1 MYISNVFITALAAT
15 STAQAF
21 DIREEAH
28 NAGEVSKRMFGNI
41 FGMINGFLG
50 GNSKAS
56 AACPA
61 VWTKISAQLTEQ
73 FLADGQCTDAARAAI
88 RSSFHDCFNGACDGS
103 LILADECSNVENRGL
118 ERLCGNL
125 KTVQANTGV
134 GMADLIQFAAA
145 HGVKT
150 CPGGPTV
157 PVKVGRK
164 DSSEANALGVLPS
177 GRAQS
182 GDLIKLFGT
191 STIIPRISRLLLIRT
206 KASKGFSPVDLAA
219 LLGAHT
225 AAKQRFT
232 SPDSPQELDST
243 VGQWDN
249 KYFSETRSG
258 KAPFTLPSDKS
269 VAQNPLTMIPFN
281 TFALSKGAWDVAFV
295 SAMQKMSMLGV
306 DSKDLIDCTSALPG
320 GSRKRDI
327 RSSNVFDRFKW

>member
-1 MYISNVFITALAAT
+1 MYISHIFVTALAAA

-21 DIREEAH
+21 SIQEEAH
-28 NAGEVSKRMFGNI
+28 NANEVSKRTLGNLLSLLSGLI
-41 FGMINGFLG
+41 G
-50 GNSKAS
+50 GNKQST
-56 AACPA
+56 ACPA
-61 VWTKISAQLTEQ
+61 VWNQISTQLTEQ

-103 LILADECSNVENRGL
+103 LILADECSNQENRGL

-164 DSSEANALGVLPS
+164 DSSIANALGVLPN
-177 GRAQS
+177 GQAQS
-182 GDLIKLFGT
+182 GDLIKLF
-191 STIIPRISRLLLIRT
+191 
-206 KASKGFSPVDLAA
+206 ASKGFSPVDLAA

-225 AAKQRFT
+225 AAKQRVT
-232 SPDSPQELDST
+232 APESPEDLDST
-243 VGQWDN
+243 VGRWDN

-295 SAMQKMSMLGV
+295 SAMQRMSMLGV
-306 DSKDLIDCTSALPG
+306 NQKGLIDCTSALPG
-320 GSRKRDI
+320 GSRKRDV
-327 RSSNVFDRFKW
+327 RNSNLFDRLKW